1 MSSISPVSSAQ
12 SAISHGVEAQ
22 KPADHSK
29 AIDGLKAMIGQL
41 KEQLGVGNKKEG
53 ANGQQSEAIPANE
66 TREAQQIREAKGH
79 ELARNEQEKREAE
92 GHKKARQEQQEREAK
107 EHGEP
112 APGASDSAA
121 AADSSSQHRSSQS
134 DALPE
139 AGGKADP
146 LSGSSKFEGSVA
158 KLASAQTPSSVDPG
172 YSNVSG
178 GANTKGM
185 VTKGT
190 HELRPVPQNGGE
202 LSEAPTTLADINAV
216 IKDID
221 PSLLTDPSQKGEGKL
236 KDLPYG
242 KMFEAAGKA
251 TGIDPVLLYADAQ
264 VETGDNLHSRVLVP
278 NNINPIQTAPGV
290 WPTTA
295 NAATNLFT
303 GAFVMKDYINRADG
317 DLKRG
322 LNAYNTGNLDPSE
335 KGFAHGYAGY
345 YEGVMSAYANVQKAI
360 KDPSII
366 EPGQGGNVSIESQI

>member
-1 MSSISPVSSAQ
+1 MSTISPVSGIQPAASL
-12 SAISHGVEAQ
+12 GVETQ
-22 KPADHSK
+22 KPADN
-29 AIDGLKAMIGQL
+29 AGTLAALKVFIGQL
-41 KEQLGVGNKKEG
+41 QEQLGVGNK
-53 ANGQQSEAIPANE
+53 GQGQGPGGKQQAGAIPANE
-66 TREAQQIREAKGH
+66 TPAAQQKREALGH
-79 ELARNEQEKREAE
+79 ELARAEQQKREAE
-92 GHKKARQEQQEREAK
+92 GHQKARQEQLEREGRGAQ
-107 EHGEP
+107 EHGTSP
-112 APGASDSAA
+112 SGTHDDPYAGASSARRVPVA
-121 AADSSSQHRSSQS
+121 EISAMSADTANVERM
-134 DALPE
+134 D
-139 AGGKADP
+139 
-146 LSGSSKFEGSVA
+146 V
-158 KLASAQTPSSVDPG
+158 KLASAKLG

-178 GANTKGM
+178 GLDTEGM

-190 HELRPVPQNGGE
+190 HPLRPVPQNGGE
-202 LSEAPTTLADINAV
+202 LSEKPTTLGDINAI

-221 PSLLTDPSQKGEGKL
+221 PSLLTDPAQKGDGKL

-295 NAATNLFT
+295 NAATNLFM